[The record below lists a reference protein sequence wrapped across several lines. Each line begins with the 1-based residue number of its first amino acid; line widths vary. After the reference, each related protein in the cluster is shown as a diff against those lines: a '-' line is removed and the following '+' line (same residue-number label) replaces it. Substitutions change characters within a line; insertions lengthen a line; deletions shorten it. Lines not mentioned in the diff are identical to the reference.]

1 VIIGKERPNILDNKI
16 WSRNM
21 VLEKPTSGKEKLKI
35 TVKTSGFR
43 GGGGGK
49 LVAQIKVGALFNK
62 EHIKNW
68 SANLSRTKN
77 VQAGEF

>member
-43 GGGGGK
+43 GGR
-49 LVAQIKVGALFNK
+49 GA
-62 EHIKNW
+62 
-68 SANLSRTKN
+68 S
-77 VQAGEF
+77 